1 MSLGSMGTGVSSGA
15 AFADTGTADCFAAAA
30 SGFNGVADDAEGNNN
45 DDDEDGFVSKD
56 CVFVSG

>member
-1 MSLGSMGTGVSSGA
+1 MLTGLSSGS
-15 AFADTGTADCFAAAA
+15 AFADAGTADCFAAAA
-30 SGFNGVADDAEGNNN
+30 SGFDGVANDAEGNNN